1 MKISAKG
8 KYAIAAMVKL
18 TAYYK
23 ERERVSVIVI
33 SEALGISKI
42 YLEQVFSLLRKG
54 GLVEST
60 KGAQGGYIL
69 AKEPG
74 EITCYDILMATET
87 NLTESLKDIISDK
100 VPEINDVV
108 NEVIYEP
115 INGHIESTLKGQSLE
130 SLAGLLEEKRN
141 KDNFMFYI

>member
-8 KYAIAAMVKL
+8 KYAIAAMIEL
-18 TAYYK
+18 TAYYQEK
-23 ERERVSVIVI
+23 ERVSVIVI
-33 SEALGISKI
+33 SEALDISKI

-69 AKEPG
+69 AREPSK
-74 EITCYDILMATET
+74 ISSYDILVATET
-87 NLTESLKDIISDK
+87 NLTENLKNPISDK
-100 VPEINDVV
+100 VPEINEVM

-115 INGHIESTLKGQSLE
+115 INGYIESILKGQSLE
-130 SLAGLLEEKRN
+130 HLAGLLDEKVN